1 MDVVSQFIKFTRYD
15 ENFVVRTGVSCQKH
29 PHKIRAWCTI
39 IPNLC
44 HKVDL
49 LLNNLLIFKFVGQH
63 KGILKGQSM
72 CHISTAANS
81 NDKFQ
86 FIG

>member
-29 PHKIRAWCTI
+29 PHKIWCTI

-49 LLNNLLIFKFVGQH
+49 LLNNLLF
-63 KGILKGQSM
+63 
-72 CHISTAANS
+72 
-81 NDKFQ
+81 DKRRVF
-86 FIG
+86 

>member
-49 LLNNLLIFKFVGQH
+49 LLNNLLIFKVCLTTQGYFERTVNVSHQH
-63 KGILKGQSM
+63 CCQ
-72 CHISTAANS
+72 
-81 NDKFQ
+81 
-86 FIG
+86 